1 MPAPNFGGG
10 GGGGLDSSMRWSS
23 RENLLTA
30 ATDEDPQLF
39 VALYDFQAGGEN
51 QLSLKKGKCGADE
64 FIRILPLDRMPVSP
78 TSGEQFR
85 ILSYNKSGEWCE
97 AHSAVGK
104 VGWVPSNYV
113 TPVNSLEKH
122 SWYHGP
128 ISRNAAE
135 YLLSSGINGSFLVR
149 ESESSSGQ
157 KSISLRYEGR
167 VYHYRIQQADDAE
180 GSFFVTAE
188 VTFAHLA
195 ELIHHHSLLSDG
207 LVTQLLYPAPKK
219 RNAKRRGGKSSSSSS
234 GLHRTDDWEMDRTDI
249 VMKHKLGGG
258 QYGDVYEAVWKLGY
272 NVTIAV
278 KTLRVS
284 ANVGF
289 GFSQFLCPS
298 RWSMNAPPKM
308 EFVSAT
314 SGVEAR
320 TFAVMFA
327 NVVRRRARAGF
338 VSALFTQTAEEEE
351 LCIPRAEGKTWQWDR
366 PSNQRS
372 LACCLAPSSAFT
384 IVIVPLWKPT
394 FSEFSWRAL
403 PSPFVPFLR
412 NVVLRPSFPES

>member
-1 MPAPNFGGG
+1 M
-10 GGGGLDSSMRWSS
+10 
-23 RENLLTA
+23 
-30 ATDEDPQLF
+30 
-39 VALYDFQAGGEN
+39 
-51 QLSLKKGKCGADE
+51 C
-64 FIRILPLDRMPVSP
+64 SP
-78 TSGEQFR
+78 FSGEQFR

-149 ESESSSGQ
+149 ESESSPGQ
-157 KSISLRYEGR
+157 RSISLRYEGR

-188 VTFAHLA
+188 STFAHLA
-195 ELIHHHSLLSDG
+195 ELIHHHSVLSDG

-219 RNAKRRGGKSSSSSS
+219 RSKRKGGKSSSSSQ
-234 GLHRTDDWEMDRTDI
+234 HRTDDWEMDRTDI

-284 ANVGF
+284 GEHSHVYRRQPLHANG
-289 GFSQFLCPS
+289 GGIMYS
-298 RWSMNAPPKM
+298 
-308 EFVSAT
+308 ESA
-314 SGVEAR
+314 A
-320 TFAVMFA
+320 
-327 NVVRRRARAGF
+327 
-338 VSALFTQTAEEEE
+338 
-351 LCIPRAEGKTWQWDR
+351 
-366 PSNQRS
+366 
-372 LACCLAPSSAFT
+372 
-384 IVIVPLWKPT
+384 
-394 FSEFSWRAL
+394 
-403 PSPFVPFLR
+403 
-412 NVVLRPSFPES
+412 